1 MLSYKSREGI
11 GILIG
16 VSTLALS
23 LSPYEVFY
31 IALLT
36 LSFLIGY
43 EVSKAIG
50 LKLFYAAP
58 LTFIF
63 SSISP
68 GLGLLCALLISFY
81 HGWRSWH
88 FEDFLKSLLV
98 SIYAGHL
105 PMYLLNI
112 KSIDGYA
119 LVKLIFFVWAVDVF
133 SYYAG
138 KKFGKNLLAP
148 RLSPKKTWEG
158 LMGGFLAG
166 TISLMLFYGLKGLL
180 WSPPMVAFALLGD
193 LFKSYIKRSVGIK
206 DFSNILGEH
215 GGFTDRFDSLIFTAP
230 LYLFLLKF

>member
-16 VSTLALS
+16 VSTLVLS

-119 LVKLIFFVWAVDVF
+119 LVKFIFFVWAVDVF

-180 WSPPMVAFALLGD
+180 WSPPMVTFALLGD

-215 GGFTDRFDSLIFTAP
+215 GGFTDRFDSIIFTAP